1 MKHIV
6 MVRFVMK
13 EGKEG
18 NAKECAEKIDK
29 YVEEILKKFQICQ
42 IKIDVEVE

>member
-1 MKHIV
+1 MKHPV

-18 NAKECAEKIDK
+18 NAKECAEKIDE
-29 YVEEILKKFQICQ
+29 YVEEIYKKFQVCQ
-42 IKIDVEVE
+42 IKIDVEIE